1 MMTQSIWDKRIV
13 ELTHDDVPSISAHFR
28 RLNEEIL
35 YSRFGNVVT
44 EAFLVQY
51 ADRLSELGTIVLGC
65 RVNRAVRGIA
75 ELRRLR
81 AGSDPEAEAAFTV
94 EEPFLDLGIGT
105 ALMGAALAT
114 ATRVGIRDLYMCFD
128 HRNRRMRRIT
138 EKFQGSVSVDGRDCI
153 GRVSA
158 VSAATAPDSRA
169 PTSAPVCH

>member
-75 ELRRLR
+75 E
-81 AGSDPEAEAAFTV
+81 AEAAFTV

-158 VSAATAPDSRA
+158 VSAVSAATAPDSRA